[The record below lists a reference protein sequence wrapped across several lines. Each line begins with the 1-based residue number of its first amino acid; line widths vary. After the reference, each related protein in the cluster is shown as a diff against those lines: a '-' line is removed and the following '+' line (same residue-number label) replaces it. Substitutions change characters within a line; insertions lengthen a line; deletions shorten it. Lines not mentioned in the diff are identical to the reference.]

1 MPLPL
6 GHTAI
11 GLAINDIYP
20 KGSFTDNPWKPF
32 VFVVAL
38 SNLPDIDVI
47 TGLMLYG
54 NGDVFHRGPTH
65 SLLFGLIMALIASR
79 VGNWWS
85 KISGVSFFWCFLV
98 IFSHVLADAIL
109 THVPVSLW
117 WPLEL
122 NCSGGY
128 SGWVDVINFVV
139 FGAIRDVGIIVTVAT
154 VIVFNRIIR
163 HKPLPFA
170 FSRLL
175 KGR

>member
-11 GLAINDIYP
+11 GLAITDIYP
-20 KGSFTDNPWKPF
+20 KGSLNDNPWKTF
-32 VFVVAL
+32 VFIVAL

-47 TGLMLYG
+47 MGLMLYG
-54 NGDVFHRGPTH
+54 NGDIFHRGPTH

-85 KISGVSFFWCFLV
+85 KIPKVSFLWCFLV
-98 IFSHVLADAIL
+98 IFSHVLADAVL
-109 THVPVSLW
+109 TTVPVSLW

-122 NCSGGY
+122 HFSVGY
-128 SGWVDVINFVV
+128 SGWVDVINFII
-139 FGAIRDVGIIVTVAT
+139 FGAFRDVGIIVTVAT
-154 VIVFNRIIR
+154 VIVLNRIIR

-170 FSRLL
+170 FSRLS
-175 KGR
+175 KDR